1 MTIKERL
8 IALYNLSQQGIGG
21 ERENAEEILQRS
33 LKLHNLSMEDLL
45 NNEDERVLYWY
56 SVKDKSEQQLV
67 KHIIGK
73 ILNSNTVSYFLSGK
87 QIGFELTQAELI
99 SASMLCD
106 LYLKAFR
113 MEKQKIIKQHKKE
126 LEHIIASF
134 VLKHNIFPK
143 KENPES
149 DKASKKK
156 EYDPELIIK
165 QMANME
171 DVQVY
176 PQLMSKQIEGQ

>member
-73 ILNSNTVSYFLSGK
+73 IINSNTVSYFLSGK
-87 QIGFELTQAELI
+87 QIGFKLTRAELI

-106 LYLKAFR
+106 LYVKAFR
-113 MEKQKIIKQHKKE
+113 MEKQKIIKRHKKE
-126 LEHIIASF
+126 LEHIIVSF
-134 VLKHNIFPK
+134 VLKHDIFPK

-149 DKASKKK
+149 NKASKKK

-176 PQLMSKQIEGQ
+176 PQLMNKQIEGQ